1 MSVKNDFGITRTRF
15 LPWSWSW
22 QNGKNIAPFLFEMG
36 LCVECGA
43 FMGMLT
49 NGNLVC
55 PCDGTSRSLQHS
67 LFF

>member
-1 MSVKNDFGITRTRF
+1 M
-15 LPWSWSW
+15 
-22 QNGKNIAPFLFEMG
+22 KNIAPFLFEMG